1 MLELAHGL
9 FEGIGVAAL
18 CAGVWK
24 VARLTTIVEDLRDN
38 HLGHIRRTL
47 EEQGKRIDRL
57 FERSS

>member
-1 MLELAHGL
+1 MLEFAHSL
-9 FEGIGVAAL
+9 VEGIGVAAL

-38 HLGHIRRTL
+38 HLMHIRRTL

-57 FERSS
+57 YEHRP